1 MVTFVK
7 CIRCCRNSFAALE
20 PPISC
25 GRAARHT
32 RAVKQLVAII
42 ELCTIANGTIA
53 GGRIDRTDARNAQQY
68 LAQRM
73 LMGHFR

>member
-20 PPISC
+20 PPISR
-25 GRAARHT
+25 GRVARHT

-42 ELCTIANGTIA
+42 ELCTIANGAID
-53 GGRIDRTDARNAQQY
+53 GGRIDRTDARNA
-68 LAQRM
+68 
-73 LMGHFR
+73 